1 MRVGVAMAALVQL
14 AGCGLL
20 ACTLLAACGQTEGP
34 LLRAR
39 DGRTPI
45 DDGGLAGSNAST
57 DAVVDASTAPLM
69 PVFPVDITFQYQLTG
84 TIDPE
89 LDAQL
94 FVIDLFNASQSVID
108 RLRAQGKQVC
118 AYLSAG
124 TMETYRDDADDFPT
138 AAVGNR
144 FEPYPEEYW
153 LDVRSEAVRALMA
166 ARLDLARSKGFDG
179 VVPTNLTV
187 YTRDSGFDLTA
198 ADQADYTTWLS
209 QQARARGLHVAMAG
223 DYAQLA
229 TLAVHFDWAV
239 DFGCIEAA
247 NCERLAPMRAAG
259 KPVLDIETSGEIAT
273 ICQQAAS
280 YGINAILK
288 RPGFGAYRVGCP

>member
-14 AGCGLL
+14 ACMLL
-20 ACTLLAACGQTEGP
+20 ACGKTEGP

-39 DGRTPI
+39 DGSVPL
-45 DDGGLAGSNAST
+45 DDGGAAGLGASMDASM
-57 DAVVDASTAPLM
+57 DAVVDAITPPGM
-69 PVFPVDITFQYQLTG
+69 PVFPLDVTWQYQLTG
-84 TIDPE
+84 TVDPE

-94 FVIDLFNASQSVID
+94 FVIDLFNASQSVIH
-108 RLRAQGKQVC
+108 RLHAQGKQVSG
-118 AYLSAG
+118 YLSAG
-124 TMETYRDDADDFPT
+124 TMETYRDDADDFPM

-179 VVPTNLTV
+179 VVPTNMSV

-198 ADQADYTTWLS
+198 ADQADYTAWLS
-209 QQARARGLHVAMAG
+209 QQARVRGLHVAMSG
-223 DYAQLA
+223 DYEQVT

-247 NCERLAPMRAAG
+247 NCDRLDPFKAAG
-259 KPVLDIETSGEIAT
+259 KPVLDAETSGEIAT